1 MALAD
6 PVQSFNLPSRT
17 ARYVAGTVFFIAI
30 AAGAVSAVWSMAA
43 GRIVLAPEAWTRAG
57 LMQGE
62 TTRLLATEL
71 TRAPLPAAMADAE
84 RGASWL
90 LAGSLGPRVR
100 QGCGQ
105 WLFLVDELTVHL
117 NARQNLETRL
127 DAAERMRKLL
137 HGRGIELMVATVPDK
152 SRVQHEQLCGIYR
165 PASFAGRLPGWEEG
179 LAQRGV
185 ASAVLQPALEAV
197 GGGDDQPF
205 LRTDTHW
212 TEAGARA
219 AAEAIAHAVDRTG
232 AELTPPLLYALEPG
246 EPRFRE
252 GDLVRLAGIDWLPMA
267 LQPSPDKVTPTRFNI
282 EKPAAQDTK
291 GGAQGSGDAGDDLF
305 GDASLPSVALIGT
318 SYSRTSS
325 FVSFLEAALR
335 TPVPSF
341 AQDGGD
347 FWGAAKTYLA
357 SAEFRDTPPRV
368 VIWEI
373 PERVLQMPVVAEERA
388 WMESLETAVRKGEV
402 P

>member
-17 ARYVAGTVFFIAI
+17 ARY
-30 AAGAVSAVWSMAA
+30 AAGAVFLIAIVAGAASAAWSLASGQAA
-43 GRIVLAPEAWTRAG
+43 LAPEAWTRAG

-62 TTRLLATEL
+62 TTRRLASEL
-71 TRAPLPAAMADAE
+71 AQAPLPAAMADAE

-105 WLFLVDELTVHL
+105 WLFLVDELTVHPD
-117 NARQNLETRL
+117 ARRNLETRL
-127 DAAERMRKLL
+127 DAAAHMRTLL
-137 HGRGIELMVATVPDK
+137 HGRGVELLIATVPDK

-165 PASFAGRLPGWEEG
+165 PASFSDRLHGWEEG

-185 ASAVLQPALEAV
+185 ARAALLPALEATR
-197 GGGDDQPF
+197 GGGDQPF

-212 TEAGARA
+212 TETGARA
-219 AAEAIAHAVDRTG
+219 AAEAIAHAMDRTG
-232 AELTPPLLYALEPG
+232 VELTPPLRYGLKSGEPG
-246 EPRFRE
+246 VRE

-267 LQPSPDKVTPTRFNI
+267 LQPAPDMVAPTRFSI
-282 EKPAAQDTK
+282 EAPAAKD
-291 GGAQGSGDAGDDLF
+291 AAPGSGDTADDLF
-305 GDASLPSVALIGT
+305 GDASLPSAALIGT

-325 FVSFLEAALR
+325 FVPFLETALH

-373 PERVLQMPVVAEERA
+373 PERVLQMPIVAEERA
-388 WMESLETAVRKGEV
+388 WMDSLEAAVEKKAA

>member
-17 ARYVAGTVFFIAI
+17 ARYVAGAVFLIAI
-30 AAGAVSAVWSMAA
+30 AAGAASAVWSMAD
-43 GRIVLAPEAWTRAG
+43 GRITLASDAWTRSA

-62 TTRLLATEL
+62 TTRRLASEL
-71 TRAPLPAAMADAE
+71 AQAPLPAAMADAE

-90 LAGSLGPRVR
+90 LVGSLGPRVR

-105 WLFLVDELTVHL
+105 WLFLVDELTVHPD
-117 NARQNLETRL
+117 ARRNLEARL
-127 DAAERMRKLL
+127 DAAARMRTLL
-137 HGRGIELMVATVPDK
+137 HGRGVELLIATVPDK

-165 PASFAGRLPGWEEG
+165 PASFSGRLNDWEEG
-179 LAQRGV
+179 LARRGV
-185 ASAVLQPALEAV
+185 ASAALLPALEAV
-197 GGGDDQPF
+197 GGGDDEPF

-212 TEAGARA
+212 TEAGAQA
-219 AAEAIAHAVDRTG
+219 AAGAIAHAVGRTG
-232 AELTPPLLYALEPG
+232 VELTPPLHYVLTSG
-246 EPRFRE
+246 EPRIRE

-267 LQPSPDKVTPTRFNI
+267 LQPSPDTVAPTRFSI
-282 EKPAAQDTK
+282 EEPAAQ
-291 GGAQGSGDAGDDLF
+291 GAKEAAPGSGDTADDLF
-305 GDASLPSVALIGT
+305 GDTSLPSAALIGT

-325 FVSFLEAALR
+325 FVPFLEAALH

-357 SAEFRDTPPRV
+357 SAELRDTPPRV

-373 PERVLQMPVVAEERA
+373 PERVLQMPIVADEQA
-388 WMESLETAVRKGEV
+388 WMESLDAAAGKAAG

>member
-17 ARYVAGTVFFIAI
+17 ARYVAGVVFLIAI
-30 AAGAVSAVWSMAA
+30 AAGAVSAVWSMAS
-43 GRIVLAPEAWTRAG
+43 GRIVLAPEAWTWAG
-57 LMQGE
+57 LLQGE
-62 TTRLLATEL
+62 TARRLSIEL
-71 TRAPLPAAMADAE
+71 TQAPLPAAMADAE
-84 RGASWL
+84 RGTSWL

-105 WLFLVDELTVHL
+105 WLFLVDELAVHPD
-117 NARQNLETRL
+117 ARQNLEARL
-127 DAAERMRKLL
+127 VAAGRMRTLL

-165 PASFAGRLPGWEEG
+165 PASFAGRLKNWEEG
-179 LAQRGV
+179 LSQRSV
-185 ASAVLQPALEAV
+185 AHAALLPALETLS
-197 GGGDDQPF
+197 GGDAQPF
-205 LRTDTHW
+205 LRVDTHW
-212 TEAGARA
+212 SEAGARA
-219 AAEAIAHAVDRTG
+219 AAEAIAHAVGRTG
-232 AELTPPLLYALEPG
+232 VELTPPLRYAMVAG
-246 EPRFRE
+246 EPRARE

-267 LQPSPDKVTPTRFNI
+267 LQPAPDNVVPTHFSI
-282 EKPAAQDTK
+282 EEPAEQDAL
-291 GGAQGSGDAGDDLF
+291 GGAPGSSDAADDLF
-305 GDASLPSVALIGT
+305 GDTSLPSVALIGT

-325 FVSFLEAALR
+325 FLSFLETALR

-347 FWGAAKTYLA
+347 FWGSAKTYLA
-357 SAEFRDTPPRV
+357 STEFRDTPPRV

-373 PERVLQMPVVAEERA
+373 PERVLQMPIVAEERT
-388 WMESLETAVRKGEV
+388 WMESLEAAA